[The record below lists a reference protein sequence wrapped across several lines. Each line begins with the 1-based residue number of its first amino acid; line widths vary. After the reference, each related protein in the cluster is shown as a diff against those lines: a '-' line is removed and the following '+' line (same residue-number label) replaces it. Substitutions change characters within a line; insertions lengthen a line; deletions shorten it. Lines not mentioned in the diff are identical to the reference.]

1 MGMAVQFE
9 SLFDPIGV
17 GIRRASVFAAFGV
30 RAARHPDIQ
39 DHSFPDLMF
48 NHSFVEQPSSN
59 EVQEYKKEFER
70 WILAC
75 SFREALESMEL
86 TLQRLYDIC
95 VRTAVKTEQ
104 ELDSKIKKF
113 RISPLPQ
120 KLTALSQW
128 GISTPK
134 ADLVLSLQKLRNC
147 LSHRMGLVMKE
158 DCSEDGVLVVT
169 LFHMQPIVTH
179 TDGTRTSIPLDAAPG
194 FEVVK
199 EGIAGIQC
207 IETLLR
213 FPVNSPVRLKETE
226 VVGSLQTL
234 YFAALELKQ
243 SAFEAFSRLG
253 LIENKA

>member
-1 MGMAVQFE
+1 MAVQFD

-39 DHSFPDLMF
+39 DHSFPNLIF
-48 NHSFVEQPSSN
+48 NHSFVGQPTSD

-86 TLQRLYDIC
+86 TLQRLYEIC
-95 VRTAVKTEQ
+95 LRTTIKTEQ
-104 ELDSKIKKF
+104 ELDSEIKKF
-113 RISPLPQ
+113 RLSSLPQ
-120 KLTALSQW
+120 KLAALSQW

-134 ADLVLSLQKLRNC
+134 ADLVLSFQKLRNC
-147 LSHRMGLVMKE
+147 LSHRMGLVIKE
-158 DCSEDGVLVVT
+158 DCSEEGALVVT
-169 LFHMQPIVTH
+169 VFHMQPIVAH
-179 TDGTRTSIPLDAAPG
+179 TDGTRTSIPLGAAPG

-199 EGIAGIQC
+199 EGSLGIQFV
-207 IETLLR
+207 ETRLR
-213 FPVNSPVRLKETE
+213 FPVNSQVRLKETE

-243 SAFEAFSRLG
+243 SAFETFSRLG
-253 LIENKA
+253 LVVNKA